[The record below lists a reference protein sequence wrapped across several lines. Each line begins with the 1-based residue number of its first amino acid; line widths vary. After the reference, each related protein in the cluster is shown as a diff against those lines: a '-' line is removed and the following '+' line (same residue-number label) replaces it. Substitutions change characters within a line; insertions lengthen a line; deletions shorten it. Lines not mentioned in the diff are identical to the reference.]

1 MLNLYPTGSS
11 IERDWRN
18 KHAEISKIFD
28 EKSFDL
34 SPKEFEEKCN
44 KVLQDLTSADSN
56 INIAKLLGIKE
67 ETIHNIIADNF
78 IPNKQYEIF
87 LDRLHLLNFDRK

>member
-18 KHAEISKIFD
+18 KNAEISKIFD

-44 KVLQDLTSADSN
+44 KVLQDLTF
-56 INIAKLLGIKE
+56 LV
-67 ETIHNIIADNF
+67 DNF
-78 IPNKQYEIF
+78 HP
-87 LDRLHLLNFDRK
+87 